1 MVGSSRCEKNVI
13 YGFSTGYVG
22 HCAFTAGHNEKVR
35 FHWGG
40 CDSDAMRAIAFAGNR
55 TAWLVVRPRRGLHI
69 EQRTYDISTGTGSL
83 ELSVILFSPEI
94 FTSNATSET
103 VTPSEHDAITRTF
116 DPSSCNDLTV
126 HF

>member
-1 MVGSSRCEKNVI
+1 MCPLIVRKRAGSIPRDE
-13 YGFSTGYVG
+13 GRDGYTTILRGLVAS
-22 HCAFTAGHNEKVR
+22 HRV
-35 FHWGG
+35 
-40 CDSDAMRAIAFAGNR
+40 
-55 TAWLVVRPRRGLHI
+55 AWLIVQPRRGLHI

-83 ELSVILFSPEI
+83 ELRVILFSPEI

-103 VTPSEHDAITRTF
+103 ATPSEHAAITRTF